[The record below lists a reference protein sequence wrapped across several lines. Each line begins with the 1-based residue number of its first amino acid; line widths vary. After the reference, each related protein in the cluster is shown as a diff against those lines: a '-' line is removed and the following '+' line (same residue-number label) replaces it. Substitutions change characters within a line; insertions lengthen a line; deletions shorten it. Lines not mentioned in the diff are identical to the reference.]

1 MSALNLRKFKLP
13 GTSSRRFLGS
23 LLFCLLVAGT
33 TQAVSVEAEGRAAGQ
48 GPTARSEALTD
59 ALREAVRMGAG
70 VQLVEQ
76 TKTQNSEVQFDRIFA
91 KSLGFIKSYTV
102 LSNSQGDDGIYRVK
116 IKADVHEG
124 VPDANDK
131 MTLQMLSRERNSPRL
146 SVSIDEKIEG
156 VNQSGLARDWFIKE
170 ATGVGLKI
178 SDDNKRGQAADK
190 AAKRAALLG
199 NQQEAEFRAGGSMSE
214 VDYVIEGQVI
224 GGLTGSRKI
233 YGLDSQIFSI
243 GIDIKVIDAATGN
256 VLVTENLPAR
266 EIAVTATTSPVV
278 AAREAIRKCLEAD
291 PEAPEIDAG
300 WTVLRR
306 LYAHWISEQD
316 LGSVFKAE
324 FTNMELA
331 DATLLKAGLATLDKI
346 GAVWV
351 RGVDPGGISIIDI
364 ESRLDG
370 LNLAL
375 KVEELMKGK
384 YKLQKS
390 ENRLIFFAKADDG
403 SQIKTTK
410 VDEPTDGIKG
420 ILKAAL
426 GLSAALIGAALIK
439 KKFVTN

>member
-1 MSALNLRKFKLP
+1 
-13 GTSSRRFLGS
+13 
-23 LLFCLLVAGT
+23 
-33 TQAVSVEAEGRAAGQ
+33 
-48 GPTARSEALTD
+48 
-59 ALREAVRMGAG
+59 
-70 VQLVEQ
+70 
-76 TKTQNSEVQFDRIFA
+76 
-91 KSLGFIKSYTV
+91 
-102 LSNSQGDDGIYRVK
+102 
-116 IKADVHEG
+116 
-124 VPDANDK
+124 
-131 MTLQMLSRERNSPRL
+131 
-146 SVSIDEKIEG
+146 
-156 VNQSGLARDWFIKE
+156 
-170 ATGVGLKI
+170 
-178 SDDNKRGQAADK
+178 
-190 AAKRAALLG
+190 
-199 NQQEAEFRAGGSMSE
+199 
-214 VDYVIEGQVI
+214 
-224 GGLTGSRKI
+224 
-233 YGLDSQIFSI
+233 
-243 GIDIKVIDAATGN
+243 VIDAATGI

-266 EIAVTATTSPVV
+266 DIAVTSTTSPVV

-403 SQIKTTK
+403 GQTKTTK
-410 VDEPTDGIKG
+410 VDAPTEGMKG
-420 ILKAAL
+420 ILTAAL